1 MDFTIIAYSEI
12 WRRYLSVKVREN
24 FPLFYIIPSNLLVDV
39 FRSQSIAVFGNV
51 MVAMS
56 LAVLIAFVFQHQ
68 TGKALMNQAQIDY
81 QLYSIDPFAGT
92 LWFAAI
98 AGVWLFCSGIIS
110 GYFDNRS
117 NYLNTRMR
125 LRQHPLLKY
134 TMTAKCRVRI
144 MVRLLVIYVSEC
156 YWD

>member
-56 LAVLIAFVFQHQ
+56 LAVLIAFAFQHQ
-68 TGKALMNQAQIDY
+68 TGEALMNQAQIDY
-81 QLYSIDPFAGT
+81 QLIVLILLPAHLVCCDCRCMVVLLRYYFG
-92 LWFAAI
+92 
-98 AGVWLFCSGIIS
+98 LF
-110 GYFDNRS
+110 
-117 NYLNTRMR
+117 
-125 LRQHPLLKY
+125 
-134 TMTAKCRVRI
+134 
-144 MVRLLVIYVSEC
+144 
-156 YWD
+156 